1 MRGWGAVLLGAIV
14 AVGPAEAGPWARDEG
29 GFYLRGLVSS
39 ETLEGLDGFRGD
51 VYGEYGLT
59 DRWTLTG
66 KSEAVAYEDSI
77 GNIDRQSYR
86 LTARR
91 QLWSRKGFTFGM
103 EGGPVYGSAIAGTYG
118 CDEWGAEARL
128 SSGYSGVRRNLGYYL
143 FADIAAISHQ
153 DGCLRERAEFGYG
166 ADISDRI
173 FVTQQVWLERSNDSA
188 DSNKYESQIGYHLGH
203 FDVAVGYREEFG
215 GAYEESAWLLALTT
229 RR

>member
-1 MRGWGAVLLGAIV
+1 M
-14 AVGPAEAGPWARDEG
+14 
-29 GFYLRGLVSS
+29 
-39 ETLEGLDGFRGD
+39 
-51 VYGEYGLT
+51 YGEYGIT

-86 LTARR
+86 LIARR

-128 SSGYSGVRRNLGYYL
+128 SSGYSGVRRSLGYYL

-153 DGCLRERAEFGYG
+153 DGCLR
-166 ADISDRI
+166 
-173 FVTQQVWLERSNDSA
+173 
-188 DSNKYESQIGYHLGH
+188 
-203 FDVAVGYREEFG
+203 
-215 GAYEESAWLLALTT
+215 
-229 RR
+229 